1 MNNPTIAAPQER
13 QLSAGD
19 WVGFIAM
26 VLGIFIAILDIQIVS
41 SSLQQIQAG
50 LSATRDEIT
59 WVTTAYLIA
68 EVVIIPLTGWLARA
82 LSTRLLVAAAAAGF
96 TLTST
101 LCAMA

>member
-1 MNNPTIAAPQER
+1 MSSPAIAAPPER

-59 WVTTAYLIA
+59 
-68 EVVIIPLTGWLARA
+68 
-82 LSTRLLVAAAAAGF
+82 
-96 TLTST
+96 
-101 LCAMA
+101 